1 MEDSKMQIKEYL
13 FYLKSNQEEQN
24 RLSVI
29 LFFIGLI
36 PVFIY
41 IYFKMSAYQLITP
54 NMEYYLSEI
63 NRSLYQSGL
72 LKNMRI

>member
-1 MEDSKMQIKEYL
+1 MNIKEY
-13 FYLKSNQEEQN
+13 FYYLKSNKEEQD

-29 LFFIGLI
+29 LFLIGII

-41 IYFKMSAYQLITP
+41 IYFKMSAYQVITP

-63 NRSLYQSGL
+63 NHSLYQSGL

>member
-1 MEDSKMQIKEYL
+1 MNIKEY
-13 FYLKSNQEEQN
+13 FCYLKTNKEEQD

-29 LFFIGLI
+29 LFFIGII
-36 PVFIY
+36 PIFIY
-41 IYFKMSAYQLITP
+41 IYFKMSAYQVITP

-63 NRSLYQSGL
+63 NHSLYQSGL

>member
-1 MEDSKMQIKEYL
+1 MNIKEY
-13 FYLKSNQEEQN
+13 FCYLKTNKEEQDK
-24 RLSVI
+24 LSVI
-29 LFFIGLI
+29 LFFIGII

-41 IYFKMSAYQLITP
+41 IYFKMSAYQVITP

-63 NRSLYQSGL
+63 NHSLYQSGL

>member
-1 MEDSKMQIKEYL
+1 MNIKEY
-13 FYLKSNQEEQN
+13 FCYLKTNQEEQD

-29 LFFIGLI
+29 LFFIGII

-41 IYFKMSAYQLITP
+41 IYFKMSAYQVITP

>member
-1 MEDSKMQIKEYL
+1 MNIKEY
-13 FYLKSNQEEQN
+13 FYYLKTNKEEQDK
-24 RLSVI
+24 LSVI
-29 LFFIGLI
+29 LFFIGII

-41 IYFKMSAYQLITP
+41 IYFKMSAYQFITP

-63 NRSLYQSGL
+63 NHSLYQSGL

>member
-1 MEDSKMQIKEYL
+1 MNIKEY
-13 FYLKSNQEEQN
+13 FCYLKTNKEEQDK
-24 RLSVI
+24 LSVI
-29 LFFIGLI
+29 LFFISLI
-36 PVFIY
+36 PLFIY

>member
-1 MEDSKMQIKEYL
+1 MNIKEY
-13 FYLKSNQEEQN
+13 FYYLKTNKEEQDK
-24 RLSVI
+24 LSVI
-29 LFFIGLI
+29 LFFIGII

-41 IYFKMSAYQLITP
+41 IYFKMSAYQVITP

-63 NRSLYQSGL
+63 NHSLYQSGL

>member
-1 MEDSKMQIKEYL
+1 MNIKEY
-13 FYLKSNQEEQN
+13 FCYLKTNKEEQDK
-24 RLSVI
+24 LSVI
-29 LFFIGLI
+29 LFFISLI
-36 PVFIY
+36 PLFIY

-72 LKNMRI
+72 LKNMGI

>member
-1 MEDSKMQIKEYL
+1 MQIKEYL
-13 FYLKSNQEEQN
+13 FYLKNNRDEQD

-29 LFFIGLI
+29 LFFIGII

-41 IYFKMSAYQLITP
+41 IYFKMSTYQVITP